1 MAAWTGACNFENVE
15 IDGGPT
21 KFKVFKVGVSG
32 LVGARNFENFEI
44 DGAPTKFKVFKV
56 GPSAR
61 EPNPSSLRAP
71 PFISSQPVLLPGRHG
86 PCHEEEAGRQE
97 GVLCQGGREQD
108 FEEAR
113 HHAEA
118 GEARGLHAPPGGGAV
133 GQRTAEEV
141 EAPRRPGGMLGG
153 SGFRSGTNDSHGGGP
168 GCRHR
173 KIEGTNFL

>member
-71 PFISSQPVLLPGRHG
+71 PFISSQPVLLPGRALLNG
-86 PCHEEEAGRQE
+86 PIDPTPA
-97 GVLCQGGREQD
+97 
-108 FEEAR
+108 
-113 HHAEA
+113 AENQPN
-118 GEARGLHAPPGGGAV
+118 HYPS
-133 GQRTAEEV
+133 
-141 EAPRRPGGMLGG
+141 G
-153 SGFRSGTNDSHGGGP
+153 S
-168 GCRHR
+168 
-173 KIEGTNFL
+173 

>member
-21 KFKVFKVGVSG
+21 KFKVFKVGVPG

-61 EPNPSSLRAP
+61 GPNPSYWRAP

-113 HHAEA
+113 QHAEA
-118 GEARGLHAPPGGGAV
+118 GEA
-133 GQRTAEEV
+133 
-141 EAPRRPGGMLGG
+141 
-153 SGFRSGTNDSHGGGP
+153 
-168 GCRHR
+168 
-173 KIEGTNFL
+173 